1 LPTDGKAVSSVPA
14 LNRTEDES
22 KLYFFEEEDDMKK
35 AKRTE
40 DESNLYFFDNED
52 DVKSPRGLRIKLVNI
67 YIYIFA

>member
-1 LPTDGKAVSSVPA
+1 
-14 LNRTEDES
+14 
-22 KLYFFEEEDDMKK
+22 MKK

-52 DVKSPRGLRIKLVNI
+52 DVKSPRGLRIKVTCKYIYI

>member
-1 LPTDGKAVSSVPA
+1 
-14 LNRTEDES
+14 
-22 KLYFFEEEDDMKK
+22 LYFFEEEDDMKK